1 MLEVKN
7 GINPNNKL
15 IIAVNTKPKVKNI
28 RALLRS
34 LTVPITNLLKPYAID
49 TADNPIPN
57 SPLLKPCSINEGI
70 AKEKFFLNK

>member
-34 LTVPITNLLKPYAID
+34 LTVPITNLLKYAID
-49 TADNPIPN
+49 TADNAIPN
-57 SPLLKPCSINEGI
+57 YY
-70 AKEKFFLNK
+70 

>member
-34 LTVPITNLLKPYAID
+34 LTVPITNLLKAICD
-49 TADNPIPN
+49 RY
-57 SPLLKPCSINEGI
+57 CR
-70 AKEKFFLNK
+70 